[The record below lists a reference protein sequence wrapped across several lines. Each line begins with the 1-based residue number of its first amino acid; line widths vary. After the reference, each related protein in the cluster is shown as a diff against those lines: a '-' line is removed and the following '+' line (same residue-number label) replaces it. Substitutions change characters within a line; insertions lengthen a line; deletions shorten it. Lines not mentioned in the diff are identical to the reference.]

1 MRSPATLQ
9 HRRRYGSPDQRL
21 VHERELRVVRELL
34 RGRARPREVLDSPC
48 GYGRLAPLIQE
59 LQPKQ
64 VLFLDRNPLRLEAL
78 AVSPLLAQG
87 SARLRGDLLA
97 GLPLREGAVEL
108 SFCFRFLQHLRS
120 AQLRRTALSELRRVT
135 RGALIS
141 SYYRAGGLH
150 QLSQQVGFQLGLRR
164 SQPLSF
170 LGPAQLAEEAERAGW
185 RLAADRAALPGLH
198 AQRVILLE
206 AAARRA

>member
-9 HRRRYGSPDQRL
+9 HQRRYGSPDQRL

-34 RGRARPREVLDSPC
+34 RGRARPRQVLDSPC
-48 GYGRLAPLIQE
+48 GYGRLAPLIAE
-59 LQPKQ
+59 LEPEQ
-64 VLFLDRNPLRLEAL
+64 VLFLDRNPARLEAL
-78 AVSPLLAQG
+78 AGSPLAQG
-87 SARLRGDLLA
+87 RARLRGDLLA

-108 SFCFRFLQHLRS
+108 SFCFRFLQHLRC
-120 AQLRRTALSELRRVT
+120 AQQRRTALTELRRVT
-135 RGALIS
+135 RGALIA

-170 LGPAQLAEEAERAGW
+170 LAPAQLAEETLSAGW
-185 RLAADRAALPGLH
+185 RLVADRAALPGLH

-206 AAARRA
+206 AAARRV